1 MIITY
6 HRLESIKIQ
15 FGDTVLAFN
24 PLSKKS
30 VVKRS
35 RFGADI
41 ALVSINDPNMNGV
54 DTVTYGDKEPFAIY
68 GPGEYE
74 VKDIFIRGFASV
86 SHHDSTS
93 EGPGAGGEMINT
105 IYSVNVEGMSVVY
118 LGALGEEMPS
128 ETIEKM
134 DSVDILFVPI
144 GGQDNGVLSP
154 DKAHKL
160 AVMIQPKLIIPIHFG
175 EGVVGDKAGKS
186 EHLKKFLKE
195 AGEENVKSVD
205 KLTIKQKDLSDK
217 EGDIAVLS
225 AT

>member
-6 HRLESIKIQ
+6 HGLESIKIQ
-15 FGDTVLAFN
+15 FGDTVLALN
-24 PLSKKS
+24 PLSKESK
-30 VVKRS
+30 VKQS

-54 DTVTYGDKEPFAIY
+54 DNVTYGDKEPFAIY

-74 VKDIFIRGFASV
+74 VKEIFIRGFASI

-93 EGPGAGGEMINT
+93 KGPGVGGDMINT
-105 IYSVNVEGMSVVY
+105 IYNVNVEGMSVVY
-118 LGALGEEMPS
+118 LGALGEDVPS
-128 ETIEKM
+128 ETIEEI

-144 GGQDNGVLSP
+144 GDQDNGVLSP
-154 DKAHKL
+154 EKAHKL
-160 AVMIQPKLIIPIHFG
+160 AVKLQPKLIIPMHFG
-175 EGVVGDKAGKS
+175 EGVVGDKPGKS
-186 EHLKKFLKE
+186 EYLKKFLKE
-195 AGEENVKSVD
+195 AGEEEAKPVD

-217 EGDIAVLS
+217 EGDVAVLK